1 MSEQAAAT
9 RAERQLRAAPGG
21 AQDRVLRIVRV
32 GLPMAAGVLV
42 ALLAMAP
49 LTKGNDISFLL
60 DKNKV
65 DVASERMRAERAEYR
80 GTDNDGQPFSL
91 TAASAVQRAS
101 TDEVVRLDNIAARIQ
116 LRDGPAAITAGQ
128 GRYNMIA
135 EQVGID
141 GPVKVT
147 GPGGYQLQTRDVTVD
162 MKTRTMGSAGPVEGS
177 MPLGTFSAGRLR
189 ADLGERHVVLDGGAR
204 LKIVQGGLK

>member
-1 MSEQAAAT
+1 MSDAAAVN

-21 AQDRVLRIVRV
+21 QQDRVLRFVRI

-42 ALLAMAP
+42 AVLAMAP
-49 LTKGNDISFLL
+49 LSKGNDISFLL

-65 DVASERMRAERAEYR
+65 DVAAERMRVSSAKYR
-80 GTDNDGQPFSL
+80 GIDDRGRPFNV
-91 TAASAVQRAS
+91 TAGSAVQRTSA
-101 TDEVVRLDNIAARIQ
+101 DEVVRLNDIAARMQ
-116 LRDGPAAITAGQ
+116 LPDGQAAITASR

-135 EQVGID
+135 EQVGVD
-141 GPVKVT
+141 GPVQVA
-147 GPGGYQLQTRDVTVD
+147 GPGGYALETRDVTVD
-162 MKTRTMGSAGPVEGS
+162 MKTRTMGSAGPVEGR

-204 LKIVQGGLK
+204 LKIVQGALK